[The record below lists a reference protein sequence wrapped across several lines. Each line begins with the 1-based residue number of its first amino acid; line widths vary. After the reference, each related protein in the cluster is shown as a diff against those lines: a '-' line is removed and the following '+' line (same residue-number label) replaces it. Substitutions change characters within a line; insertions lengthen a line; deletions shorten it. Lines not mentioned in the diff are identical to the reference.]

1 MYMYMCVVVYLM
13 FNLPLYH
20 PVVVP
25 MIVTRDTM
33 VDEDGGSAVLTVQ
46 LQNEIERD
54 FTISY
59 ATGQLPG
66 GATGMY
72 MYKQS

>member
-1 MYMYMCVVVYLM
+1 
-13 FNLPLYH
+13 
-20 PVVVP
+20 
-25 MIVTRDTM
+25 M

-72 MYKQS
+72 MHRHNTKQLTQQNTNLMQHLSKIK